1 MFAKFVLTCII
12 VEASYPTETPHH
24 ERNLQQ
30 YQQPAAAKPDLLKE
44 LLALIQG
51 GLDSLNIGNDFFEP
65 MKKLVKQMEQMT
77 SSTSLDTLLQINND
91 ACKLFCDTT
100 ADGCT
105 MMPNF
110 AALAMNNLAVTCS
123 GSASPVGIRFDDPNE
138 ALENLDIAKLL
149 AGESFIHW
157 TCPNSQSSDYGSEEE
172 CRPGWLN
179 ALIPSQHPACST
191 CSTASANVAPVSDRV
206 SESTTTTT
214 TTTNNYNQAL
224 KEEEEVENVSSTTTI
239 VVIIVV
245 VVVVVVLLIILT
257 VCVLMNNSSKREA
270 NMKKKPDLSKAQ
282 GPPAGK
288 KSESKTY
295 RGAGLE

>member
-30 YQQPAAAKPDLLKE
+30 YQQPKPAQPDLLKQ
-44 LLALIQG
+44 LLGLIQG
-51 GLDSLNIGNDFFEP
+51 GLDSLNIGNDFIEE
-65 MKKLVKQMEQMT
+65 MNKLVKQMRDPAAIN
-77 SSTSLDTLLQINND
+77 SGVNTLLEIND
-91 ACKLFCDTT
+91 GACKLFCDTT

-105 MMPNF
+105 MMPKS
-110 AALAMNNLAVTCS
+110 LDMSNLAVTCS
-123 GSASPVGIRFDDPNE
+123 GSASPIGIRFDDPKE
-138 ALENLDIAKLL
+138 ALQNLDIANLL
-149 AGESFIHW
+149 AGKSFIHW
-157 TCPNSQSSDYGSEEE
+157 TCPNSQSSDYGSEGE

-179 ALIPSQHPACST
+179 ALIPSQYPACST
-191 CSTASANVAPVSDRV
+191 CSTASANVAPVSDRD

-214 TTTNNYNQAL
+214 TTTNNYNQDL
-224 KEEEEVENVSSTTTI
+224 KEEEEVEDVSSTTTI

-245 VVVVVVLLIILT
+245 VVVVILLIILT
-257 VCVLMNNSSKREA
+257 VCVLMSNSSKREA